1 MKLISN
7 RQETSVALQPAPTVS
22 KAIELYGSPSRLAE
36 ILQPGATSVCPYT
49 TATMVAAYST
59 PVIASVITPYMA
71 QAVAIL
77 GNDNTDPAIVR
88 TVPLA
93 VAECDDN
100 HVRLLNF
107 GTLLKFFNKLLHGSY
122 KLYGITHAAVM
133 EALQD
138 YCRVAYE
145 RQLADERQHRSEE
158 EDRQWEQR
166 QKEAVSWEEYAKMR
180 GIDPEDNPL
189 NKIR

>member
-1 MKLISN
+1 MRPS
-7 RQETSVALQPAPTVS
+7 PTVG
-22 KAIELYGSPSRLAE
+22 KAIELYGPPSRLAE
-36 ILQPGATSVCPYT
+36 IMKPGAASVCPYS

-71 QAVAIL
+71 QSVAIL
-77 GNDNTDPAIVR
+77 GNDNTDPTIAT
-88 TVPLA
+88 TVPMA
-93 VAECDDN
+93 IAECDDN

-133 EALQD
+133 EAFQE

-145 RQLADERQHRSEE
+145 KQLAAERQYRSEE
-158 EDRQWEQR
+158 DDRQWEQR
-166 QKEAVSWEEYAKMR
+166 KKEAVSWEEYAKMR
-180 GIDPEDNPL
+180 NIDPEDNPL
-189 NKIR
+189 NMLR